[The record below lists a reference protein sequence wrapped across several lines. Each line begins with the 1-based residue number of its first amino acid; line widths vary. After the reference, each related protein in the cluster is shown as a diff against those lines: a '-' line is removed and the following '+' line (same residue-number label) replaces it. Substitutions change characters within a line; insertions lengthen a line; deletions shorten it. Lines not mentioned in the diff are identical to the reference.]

1 MIQNDKQERD
11 KAEAR
16 NSVEEYVYDMRE
28 KVSDKYEQ
36 YISDSDREKFMKFL
50 NETEDWLYEDGEDEI
65 KQVYVKRLADM
76 KVMGDPVVK
85 RLVSTGIN
93 CYIDAFIEKVKVVI

>member
-28 KVSDKYEQ
+28 KLC
-36 YISDSDREKFMKFL
+36 DRYEKFV
-50 NETEDWLYEDGEDEI
+50 TEEVG
-65 KQVYVKRLADM
+65 VFAS
-76 KVMGDPVVK
+76 DPHLFKCLVV
-85 RLVSTGIN
+85 
-93 CYIDAFIEKVKVVI
+93 